1 MTAVTRLAGGSIAT
15 PEGTLDQV
23 DVLVAEGRII
33 DLVAPDARVDI
44 ADGVI
49 DVTDRIVAPGLID
62 MQINGGWGGDF
73 TGNPCSI
80 SEVAA
85 RLPSTGVTAFMPTIV
100 TSSPAQ
106 RQAAFEA
113 LADLET
119 GPDAASALGLH
130 FEGPIIS
137 PNRPGAHNPK
147 YIGVPSPA
155 EIDTWTRRRGVAIIT
170 LAPEVSGATELIS
183 RLADQG
189 IVVSAGHTECSA
201 VEFAT
206 ARAAGVSMVTHLFNA
221 MAPFSHREPG
231 PIGATL
237 ADESVFVSIIC
248 DGIHIDPVAVRMAY
262 RALGPARTILVS
274 DAVAA
279 LGLTDGTVL
288 LGDLN
293 VTVSERGVRTSDDVL
308 AGSNLALDQAIR
320 NLVRFTGCSPAQA
333 IRAATTNP
341 AQVLGLTDR
350 GRVQVGCVADLVVFD
365 RNLELELTIIGG
377 HTTWKS

>member
-15 PEGTLDQV
+15 PEGTLDRV
-23 DVLVAEGRII
+23 DVLIANGRIV
-33 DLVAPDARVDI
+33 DLVAPDAGADI
-44 ADGVI
+44 ADRAI

-62 MQINGGWGGDF
+62 IQINGGWGGDF
-73 TGNPCSI
+73 TGNPGSI
-80 SEVAA
+80 REVAA
-85 RLPSTGVTAFMPTIV
+85 RLPSTGVTAFVPTIV

-106 RQAAFEA
+106 REAAIEA
-113 LADLET
+113 LAALET
-119 GPDAASALGLH
+119 RPDAALALGLH

-147 YIGVPSPA
+147 YIGVPSA
-155 EIDTWTRRRGVAIIT
+155 IEIDTWTRRRGVAIVT
-170 LAPEVSGATELIS
+170 LAPEVSGATELTG

-201 VEFAT
+201 GEFAA

-237 ADESVFVSIIC
+237 ADDSVHAGIIC

-279 LGLTDGTVL
+279 LGLADSAVQ

-293 VTVSERGVRTSDDVL
+293 VTVSDRGVRTSDDVL
-308 AGSNLALDQAIR
+308 AGSNLALGQAIR

-333 IRAATTNP
+333 IRAATANP
-341 AQVLGLTDR
+341 ADVLGLTDR
-350 GRVQVGCVADLVVFD
+350 GRVQVGCVADIIVFD
-365 RNLELELTIIGG
+365 RNLKLERTIIGG
-377 HTTWKS
+377 HTAWKS